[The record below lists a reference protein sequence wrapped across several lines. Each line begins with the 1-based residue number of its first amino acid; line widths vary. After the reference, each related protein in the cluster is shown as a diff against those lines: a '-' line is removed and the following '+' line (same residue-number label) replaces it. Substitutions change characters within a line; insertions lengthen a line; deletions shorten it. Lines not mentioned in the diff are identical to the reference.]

1 MKHTLLV
8 KKLTS
13 TGFTQKQIAEKV
25 GVSQA
30 AISKIERGLTKD
42 PGSSI
47 GAAIEKMAKRLRK

>member
-1 MKHTLLV
+1 MNYTLLV
-8 KKLTS
+8 KKLTAA
-13 TGFTQKQIAEKV
+13 GFTQKQIAAKA

-47 GAAIEKMAKRLRK
+47 GAAIEKIAKRLRK